1 MRLSLI
7 AICMALVVAACGGQT
22 PVSTSPTTASSTA
35 VAADAGASPTTQ
47 RSAPEPVKLRYKYRQ
62 GAKYTHRILMKSA
75 LVEGKSRREPRG
87 DARITATTTVTSIR
101 RDATTLKVQYTKVKV
116 EGGSSDRAAVNDQ
129 PSAKILRGMGFTVKT
144 DSLGTTLDTKFV
156 SKDVESTVVV
166 ANEDASF
173 LGPVLPRSP
182 VSPGDTWVS
191 NTHVRLSTSVTA
203 LTNRYTFDKW
213 VKRGG
218 RDLALIRSKV
228 WMIRTDKQAGVES
241 KGRASFTYLFDP
253 KAGISIKTDGT
264 STYTLEGGEKMQ
276 TKYAITTAP

>member
-1 MRLSLI
+1 MRLFLI
-7 AICMALVVAACGGQT
+7 AICMVIFGVACGGRT
-22 PVSTSPTTASSTA
+22 PVSSTTASTA
-35 VAADAGASPTTQ
+35 VAADAGTTPTAQ
-47 RSAPEPVKLRYKYRQ
+47 RSAPEQVKLRYTYRK
-62 GAKYTHRILMKSA
+62 GAKYTHKIVMKSA
-75 LVEGKSRREPRG
+75 LVAGKNRREPRG
-87 DARITATTTVTSIR
+87 DARITATTTVASVG

-116 EGGSSDRAAVNDQ
+116 EGSSPDSAAVNDQ

-182 VSPGDTWVS
+182 VSPGDSWTSSQSVP
-191 NTHVRLSTSVTA
+191 LSTSVTA
-203 LTNRYTFDKW
+203 LTTRYTFDKW

-218 RDLALIRSKV
+218 RNLALIRSKAS
-228 WMIRTDKQAGVES
+228 MTRTDKQTGFES
-241 KGRASFTYLFDP
+241 EGQATFTYLFDP
-253 KAGISIKTDGT
+253 KAGISIKADGT